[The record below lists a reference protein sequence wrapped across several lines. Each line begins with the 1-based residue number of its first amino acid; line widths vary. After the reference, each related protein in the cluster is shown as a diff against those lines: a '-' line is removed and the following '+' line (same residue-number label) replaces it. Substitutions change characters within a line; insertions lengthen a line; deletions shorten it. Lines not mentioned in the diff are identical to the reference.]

1 MGVGQQ
7 PEDVIACKVARELAE
22 EELSGC
28 ATVIMNMR
36 RAGGEEDTE
45 LSQASRARPPASPR
59 GEDER
64 KGGAPAS
71 S

>member
-7 PEDVIACKVARELAE
+7 PEDVIACKVARE

-64 KGGAPAS
+64 KGGATAS